1 MTKEQALQVL
11 KQTLD
16 AAIKAGVPQT
26 LEQAAI
32 IAQAWSI
39 IIKEIENSPKQV

>member
-1 MTKEQALQVL
+1 MTKDQAFQVI

-16 AAIKAGVPQT
+16 AAIKAGIAQT

-39 IIKEIENSPKQV
+39 LIKPEEK

>member
-1 MTKEQALQVL
+1 MNKEQAFQVI

-16 AAIKAGVPQT
+16 AAIKAGIPQT

-32 IAQAWSI
+32 IAQAWSV
-39 IIKEIENSPKQV
+39 IIKSQEEKSEQK